1 MKGDLLVTGSADS
14 VVRLYN
20 VDTATCAHTLR
31 GHQREITK
39 VKFNPEG
46 DFVLST
52 GFDAIGRL
60 WDCETGKNI
69 ELLEG
74 HEDEIFSCDISYY
87 SQHIVT
93 CSKDNS
99 CIIWKQ
105 SEKGAS

>member
-60 WDCETGKNI
+60 WDVVANNVIKD
-69 ELLEG
+69 LSRG
-74 HEDEIFSCDISYY
+74 HCLIRGLSTTDR
-87 SQHIVT
+87 
-93 CSKDNS
+93 
-99 CIIWKQ
+99 
-105 SEKGAS
+105 